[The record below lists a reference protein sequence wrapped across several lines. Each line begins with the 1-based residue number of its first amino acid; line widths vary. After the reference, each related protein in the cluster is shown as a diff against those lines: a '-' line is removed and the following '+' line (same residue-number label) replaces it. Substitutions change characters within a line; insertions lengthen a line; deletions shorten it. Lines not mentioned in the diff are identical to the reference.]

1 MPVFVESDDVS
12 IAFWSISTLEEL
24 FLIIKIDVF
33 WIMRNINLHVKFS
46 NDEGLSSFEIY
57 YKICCAKTRQVYGSY
72 ILTSWL
78 LLHQSQRHENNVIDD
93 ALVSRSLTLTK
104 INSLFLFLTLNN
116 TGWKV
121 IFAMWAETLYSNASL
136 MDF

>member
-1 MPVFVESDDVS
+1 MMR
-12 IAFWSISTLEEL
+12 AFRHLKYTTKSAVL
-24 FLIIKIDVF
+24 
-33 WIMRNINLHVKFS
+33 
-46 NDEGLSSFEIY
+46 
-57 YKICCAKTRQVYGSY
+57 KTRQVYGSY
-72 ILTSWL
+72 MLTSWL

>member
-33 WIMRNINLHVKFS
+33 WIMRNINLHVEFS

-57 YKICCAKTRQVYGSY
+57 YKICCAKNSSSLRKLYVNQLAFTSSKPKTRE
-72 ILTSWL
+72 
-78 LLHQSQRHENNVIDD
+78 QRHWW
-93 ALVSRSLTLTK
+93 RSGVQ
-104 INSLFLFLTLNN
+104 IVNFDQN
-116 TGWKV
+116 
-121 IFAMWAETLYSNASL
+121 
-136 MDF
+136 